1 MHENLST
8 WNDTIVALATAPGL
22 GAIAV
27 IRLSGPKAIEITA
40 SVFSKKSLLKQ
51 PTHTVHF
58 GKLLNGSDFIDEVV
72 VTIYRAPRSYTGEE
86 VVEISCH
93 GAPMIQD
100 QILQL
105 MVQVGA
111 RMAKPG
117 EFTQRAFLNGKLDLT
132 QAEAVADL
140 IASNT
145 EAAKKTALHNLKGGF
160 STDLHVMREKL
171 IKFSALIE
179 LELDFSQEDVAFANK
194 KELEILVQQLQI
206 KTQELLDSFKL
217 GNVIKNGVQVAIVG
231 KPNAGKSTL
240 LNALLNENRALVS
253 EIPGTTRDTVEEYLN
268 IQGILFKLIDT
279 AGIRNTTSDS
289 IEQMGIEK
297 SKGKILGADFVIAL
311 FDIND
316 TNVIEQVNTWK
327 SEVGSEKLLL
337 VGNKKDLLK
346 ENSVL
351 NNTSLNEVLFIS
363 AKEKENIKSL
373 ENLLFQKVVGDG
385 IQKEGTIITN
395 ARHVASLKKLLL
407 ALNDVETGLH
417 HSITGDLLAL
427 DIRQA
432 LHYLGT
438 ITGQITNEDQL
449 DFIFSKFCIGK

>member
-1 MHENLST
+1 MRENLST

-27 IRLSGPKAIEITA
+27 IRLSGPKAIEITS
-40 SVFSKKSLLKQ
+40 SVFSKKSILTQ
-51 PTHTVHF
+51 PSHTVHF
-58 GKLLNGSDFIDEVV
+58 GKLLNGTEVIDEVV
-72 VTIYRAPRSYTGEE
+72 VSIYRAPRSYTGEQ

-93 GAPMIQD
+93 GAPLIQD
-100 QILQL
+100 AILQL
-105 MVQVGA
+105 MIHAGA

-145 EAAKKTALHNLKGGF
+145 EAARKTALHNLKGGF
-160 STDLHVMREKL
+160 STDLQLMREKL

-206 KTQELLDSFKL
+206 KTQALLDSFKL

-253 EIPGTTRDTVEEYLN
+253 EIAGTTRDTVEEYLN
-268 IQGILFKLIDT
+268 IQGVLFKLIDT
-279 AGIRNTTSDS
+279 AGIRNTTQDI
-289 IEQMGIEK
+289 IEQMGIDK
-297 SKGKILGADFVIAL
+297 SKEKIIGADIVIAL
-311 FDIND
+311 FDVND
-316 TNVIEQVNTWK
+316 QGLEEAKTWQ
-327 SEVGSEKLLL
+327 SEIDPDKLIL

-346 ENSVL
+346 DQSILLDAALKQV
-351 NNTSLNEVLFIS
+351 VFIS
-363 AKEKENIKSL
+363 AKEKENIQAL
-373 ENLLFQKVVGDG
+373 ENLLFQKAAGEE
-385 IQKEGTIITN
+385 INKEGTIVTN
-395 ARHVASLKKLLL
+395 ARHVASLKKLSL
-407 ALNDVETGLH
+407 ALNDVETGLQH
-417 HSITGDLLAL
+417 NVTGDLLAL

>member
-1 MHENLST
+1 MRENLST

-40 SVFSKKSLLKQ
+40 SVFSKKSLVNQ

-58 GKLLNGSDFIDEVV
+58 GKLMNGSDVIDEVV
-72 VTIYRAPRSYTGEE
+72 VSIYRAPKSYTGEE

-93 GAPMIQD
+93 GAPLIQD
-100 QILQL
+100 AILQL
-105 MVQVGA
+105 MIQVGA

-145 EAAKKTALHNLKGGF
+145 EAARKTALHNLKGGF
-160 STDLHVMREKL
+160 STDLQVMREKL

-206 KTQELLDSFKL
+206 KTQALLDSFKL

-279 AGIRNTTSDS
+279 AGIRTSTNDS

-297 SKGKILGADFVIAL
+297 SKEKILGADIVIAM

-316 TNVIEQVNTWK
+316 NSAEQVATWQ
-327 SEVGSEKLLL
+327 SEVTAEKLVL
-337 VGNKKDLLK
+337 VGNKKDLLQ
-346 ENSVL
+346 EASIL
-351 NNTSLNEVLFIS
+351 NNDQFKEVVFIS
-363 AKEKENIKSL
+363 AKEKENIQSL
-373 ENLLFQKVVGDG
+373 ENILYQKAVGDG
-385 IQKEGTIITN
+385 INKEGTIVTN
-395 ARHVASLKKLLL
+395 ARHVASLKKLSM
-407 ALNDVETGLH
+407 ALNDVETGLQLNV
-417 HSITGDLLAL
+417 TGDLLAL

>member
-1 MHENLST
+1 MRENLST

-40 SVFSKKSLLKQ
+40 SVFSKKSLMQQ
-51 PTHTVHF
+51 PSHTVHF
-58 GKLLNGSDFIDEVV
+58 GKLINGNEVIDEVV
-72 VTIYRAPRSYTGEE
+72 VSIYRAPKSYTGEE

-93 GAPMIQD
+93 GAPLIQD
-100 QILQL
+100 EILQL
-105 MVQVGA
+105 MIQAGA

-145 EAAKKTALHNLKGGF
+145 IAARKSALHNLKGGF
-160 STDLHVMREKL
+160 STDLQLMREKL

-194 KELEILVQQLQI
+194 KELEVLVQQLQI
-206 KTQELLDSFKL
+206 KTQALLDSFKL

-268 IQGILFKLIDT
+268 IQGVLFKLIDT
-279 AGIRNTTSDS
+279 AGIRNTTLDS

-297 SKGKILGADFVIAL
+297 SKEKILGADLVIAL
-311 FDIND
+311 FDVND
-316 TNVIEQVNTWK
+316 QSIEQVKNWQHQ
-327 SEVGSEKLLL
+327 VDVDKLIL

-346 ENSVL
+346 DAAILSNE
-351 NNTSLNEVLFIS
+351 SLKDVVFIS
-363 AKEKENIKSL
+363 AKEKDNIKQL
-373 ENLLFQKVVGDG
+373 ENTLYQKVAGEG
-385 IQKEGTIITN
+385 IHKEGTIITN
-395 ARHVASLKKLLL
+395 ARHVASLKKLAM
-407 ALNDVETGLH
+407 ALNDIETGLQH
-417 HSITGDLLAL
+417 NVTGDLLAL

>member
-1 MHENLST
+1 MRENLST

-40 SVFSKKSLLKQ
+40 SVFSKKSLVNQ

-58 GKLLNGSDFIDEVV
+58 GKLLNGLDVIDEVV
-72 VTIYRAPRSYTGEE
+72 VSIYRAPKSYTGEE

-93 GAPMIQD
+93 GAPLIQD
-100 QILQL
+100 AILQL
-105 MVQVGA
+105 MIQAGA

-145 EAAKKTALHNLKGGF
+145 EAARKTALHNLKGGF
-160 STDLHVMREKL
+160 STDLQVMREKL

-179 LELDFSQEDVAFANK
+179 LELDFSQENVAFANK

-206 KTQELLDSFKL
+206 KTQALLDSFKL

-279 AGIRNTTSDS
+279 AGIRTSTNDS

-297 SKGKILGADFVIAL
+297 SKEKILGADIVIAM
-311 FDIND
+311 FDVND
-316 TNVIEQVNTWK
+316 NSAEQVATWQ
-327 SEVGSEKLLL
+327 SEVSADKLVL
-337 VGNKKDLLK
+337 VGNKKDLLQ
-346 ENSVL
+346 EASML
-351 NNTSLNEVLFIS
+351 NNDQFKEVVFIS
-363 AKEKENIKSL
+363 AKEKENIQSL
-373 ENLLFQKVVGDG
+373 ENILYQKVVGDG
-385 IQKEGTIITN
+385 INKEGTIVTN
-395 ARHVASLKKLLL
+395 ARHVASLKKLSM
-407 ALNDVETGLH
+407 ALNDIETGLQLNV
-417 HSITGDLLAL
+417 TGDLLAL

>member
-1 MHENLST
+1 MRENLST

-27 IRLSGPKAIEITA
+27 IRLSGSKAIEITA
-40 SVFSKKSLLKQ
+40 SVFSKKSLINQ

-58 GKLLNGSDFIDEVV
+58 GKLLNGKEVIDEVV
-72 VTIYRAPRSYTGEE
+72 VSIYRAPKSYTGEE
-86 VVEISCH
+86 VVEIACH
-93 GAPMIQD
+93 GAPLIQD
-100 QILQL
+100 EILQL
-105 MVQVGA
+105 MILAGA

-140 IASNT
+140 IASDT
-145 EAAKKTALHNLKGGF
+145 DAARKTALHNLKGGF
-160 STDLHVMREKL
+160 STDLQLMREKL

-194 KELEILVQQLQI
+194 KELEILVQQLQK
-206 KTQELLDSFKL
+206 KTQALLDSFKL

-240 LNALLNENRALVS
+240 LNAFLNENRALVS

-279 AGIRNTTSDS
+279 AGIRATTSDS

-297 SKGKILGADFVIAL
+297 SKEKIVGADIVIAM
-311 FDIND
+311 FDVND
-316 TNVIEQVNTWK
+316 NSEAQVASWQK
-327 SEVGSEKLLL
+327 EVAADKLVL

-346 ENSVL
+346 DHAIL
-351 NNTSLNEVLFIS
+351 KNEELKEVVFIS
-363 AKEKENIKSL
+363 AKQKENIKAL
-373 ENLLFQKVVGDG
+373 ENILFQRAVGDSLH
-385 IQKEGTIITN
+385 KEGTIVTN
-395 ARHVASLKKLLL
+395 ARHVASLKKLAL
-407 ALNDVETGLH
+407 ALNDIETGLQLNV
-417 HSITGDLLAL
+417 TGDLLAL

>member
-1 MHENLST
+1 MRENLST

-40 SVFSKKSLLKQ
+40 SVFSKKSLVKQ

-58 GKLLNGSDFIDEVV
+58 GKLLNGLDVIDEVV
-72 VTIYRAPRSYTGEE
+72 VSIYRAPKSYTGEE

-93 GAPMIQD
+93 GAPLIQD
-100 QILQL
+100 AILQL
-105 MVQVGA
+105 MIQAGA

-145 EAAKKTALHNLKGGF
+145 EAARKTALHNLKGGF
-160 STDLHVMREKL
+160 STDLQLMREKL

-206 KTQELLDSFKL
+206 KTQALLDSFKL

-279 AGIRNTTSDS
+279 AGIRTATTDS

-297 SKGKILGADFVIAL
+297 SKEKILGADIVIAM
-311 FDIND
+311 FDVND
-316 TNVIEQVNTWK
+316 NSVDQVASWQ
-327 SEVGSEKLLL
+327 SEVDTDKLVL

-346 ENSVL
+346 DASILENQQF
-351 NNTSLNEVLFIS
+351 NEVVFIS
-363 AKEKENIKSL
+363 AKEKDNIKALENIL
-373 ENLLFQKVVGDG
+373 YQKVAGEG
-385 IQKEGTIITN
+385 LHKEGTIVTN
-395 ARHVASLKKLLL
+395 ARHVASLKKLSL
-407 ALNDVETGLH
+407 ALNDVETGLQLNV
-417 HSITGDLLAL
+417 TGDLLAL

>member
-1 MHENLST
+1 MRENLST

-40 SVFSKKSLLKQ
+40 SVFSKKSLVNQ

-58 GKLLNGSDFIDEVV
+58 GKLLNGMEVIDEVV
-72 VTIYRAPRSYTGEE
+72 VSIYRAPKSYTGEE

-93 GAPMIQD
+93 GAPLIQD
-100 QILQL
+100 AILQL
-105 MVQVGA
+105 MIHAGA

-145 EAAKKTALHNLKGGF
+145 EAARKTALHNLKGGF
-160 STDLHVMREKL
+160 STDLQLMREKL

-194 KELEILVQQLQI
+194 KELEVLVQQLQI
-206 KTQELLDSFKL
+206 KTQALLDSFKL

-279 AGIRNTTSDS
+279 AGIRTATTDS

-297 SKGKILGADFVIAL
+297 SKEKIVGADIVIAM
-311 FDIND
+311 FDVND
-316 TNVIEQVNTWK
+316 NSLDQVASWQ
-327 SEVGSEKLLL
+327 SEVDTDKLVL

-346 ENSVL
+346 DASILENKQF
-351 NNTSLNEVLFIS
+351 NEVVFIS
-363 AKEKENIKSL
+363 AKEKDNIKALENIL
-373 ENLLFQKVVGDG
+373 YQKVAGEG
-385 IQKEGTIITN
+385 LHKEGTIVTN
-395 ARHVASLKKLLL
+395 ARHVASLKKLSL
-407 ALNDVETGLH
+407 ALNDIETGLQLNV
-417 HSITGDLLAL
+417 TGDLLAL

>member
-1 MHENLST
+1 MRENLSS

-27 IRLSGPKAIEITA
+27 IRLSGPNAIEIVGK
-40 SVFSKKSLLKQ
+40 SFSKKSLVKQ

-58 GKLLNGSDFIDEVV
+58 GKLISGTDVIDEVV
-72 VTIYRAPRSYTGEE
+72 VSLYRAPRSYTGEE

-93 GAPMIQD
+93 GAPLIQD
-100 QILQL
+100 SILQSMIDL
-105 MVQVGA
+105 GA

-145 EAAKKTALHNLKGGF
+145 EAARKTALHNLKGGF
-160 STDLHVMREKL
+160 STDLQIMREKL

-194 KELEILVQQLQI
+194 KELEVLVQQLQI

-268 IQGILFKLIDT
+268 IGGILFKLIDT
-279 AGIRNTTSDS
+279 AGIRNFTTDS
-289 IEQMGIEK
+289 IEKMGIEK
-297 SKGKILGADFVIAL
+297 SKEKILDADIVIAL
-311 FDIND
+311 FDVND
-316 TNVIEQVNTWK
+316 QGVEQANVWQ
-327 SEVGSEKLLL
+327 SELDKEKLVL

-346 ENSVL
+346 DKTILSDQA
-351 NNTSLNEVLFIS
+351 LNEVVFIS
-363 AKEKENIKSL
+363 AKEKDNIKQL
-373 ENLLFQKVVGDG
+373 ENVLYNKAVGDS
-385 IQKEGTIITN
+385 IHKEGTIITN
-395 ARHVASLKKLLL
+395 ARHVTSLKKLSH
-407 ALNDVETGLH
+407 ALNDVETGLQH
-417 HSITGDLLAL
+417 NVTGDLLAL